1 VRETLA
7 VCRKELRAYLVSPI
21 PYVLVAIFAGF
32 TAWWVFEAS
41 QFLLMR
47 QANLQSLFQFLP
59 WALMVLVPALAM
71 RGWSEEIRGGTLETL
86 MTFPARA
93 RHLVLGKFLAGL
105 VLIAACL
112 LSTIGIAI
120 TAASLG
126 NLDWGP
132 VFGGYLG
139 MLAVGAAFLALGFWL
154 SSLTR
159 NQIVAFILGLVVCFA
174 FTALEGAVGRS
185 ERDGL
190 VPLFEQLAITTHS
203 RSIARGV
210 VDFRDVFYFVAFI
223 GFFLYLNVE
232 TIENRRHK

>member
-1 VRETLA
+1 MGETLA

-21 PYVLVAIFAGF
+21 PYILVAFFAGI
-32 TAWWVFEAS
+32 TSWMVFDNS
-41 QFLLMR
+41 NFLLLR

-59 WALMVLVPALAM
+59 WALMVFVPALAM
-71 RGWSEEIRGGTLETL
+71 RGWSEELRGGTIETL

-93 RHLVLGKFLAGL
+93 RQLVFGKFLAGI

-112 LSTIGIAI
+112 MATGGIAI

-139 MLAVGAAFLALGFWL
+139 MLLVGGAFLALGLWL

-159 NQIVAFILGLVVCFA
+159 NQIVAFIVGLLACFALVV
-174 FTALEGAVGRS
+174 LEGLLQRTS
-185 ERDGL
+185 PEGL
-190 VPLFEQLAITTHS
+190 APVLEQIAITTHS
-203 RSIARGV
+203 RAIARGV

-232 TIENRRHK
+232 TLENRRHR